1 MSDDK
6 ATTSDNP
13 PYHIPALLPQCL
25 EALQLRADG
34 VYIDCTLGGG
44 GHSRAIAAAL
54 SKTGRLLAFDQ
65 DTDALDRAITDPDLG
80 GREDGAVVLVHS
92 NFRYL
97 RNFARF
103 YGVDGKVDGILAD
116 LGVSFH
122 HFDDPGRGFSFRF
135 PEGPLDMR
143 MNRDG
148 KLTAADVVNTY
159 SPERLAELL
168 RLYGELSQ
176 ARRMAAAIVAARPL
190 TTAQQLVE
198 AVTPALNPRQTKK
211 ELAQVFQALRIEV
224 NDEIA
229 ALRDLLTAAVQVLR
243 PGGRLCV
250 ITYHSLE
257 DRLVKNFMRT
267 GNTEG
272 REQKD
277 FFGRSSSPLKILTP
291 RPVVPDDAEVE
302 ANPRSR
308 SAKMRCAEKIEP
320 ATNN

>member
-1 MSDDK
+1 M
-6 ATTSDNP
+6 

-25 EALQLRADG
+25 EALQVRADG
-34 VYIDCTLGGG
+34 MYIDCTLGGG
-44 GHSRAIAAAL
+44 GHSRAIASAL
-54 SKTGRLLAFDQ
+54 TAGGRLLAFDQ
-65 DTDALDRAITDPDLG
+65 DTDALERAVVDPALG
-80 GREDGAVVLVHS
+80 GREDGAVQLVHS

-103 YGVDGKVDGILAD
+103 YGVDGRVDGVLAD

-143 MNRDG
+143 MNREG
-148 KLTAADVVNTY
+148 RLTAADVVNTY
-159 SPERLAELL
+159 TPERLAEIL

-176 ARRMAAAIVAARPL
+176 ARRMAAAIARARPL
-190 TTAQQLVE
+190 ATAQQLVE
-198 AVTPALNPRQTKK
+198 AVNPRQTKK

-224 NDEIA
+224 NDEIS
-229 ALRDLLTAAVQVLR
+229 ALRELLGAAVRVLR

-267 GNTEG
+267 GNTDG
-272 REQKD
+272 REEKD

-291 RPVVPDDAEVE
+291 RPVVPDAAEVE

-308 SAKMRCAEKIEP
+308 SAKMRCAEKKNMP
-320 ATNN
+320 DS